1 MPVSFLIFH
10 FLRKYFIH
18 FDRPYFF
25 LKPKIKRII
34 QVLWKIDDGWR
45 QTKLDLITDKAS
57 PKSRIY
63 FFMKENEKKNER
75 KFFNFIST
83 WKFNFLEFYSIHYIH
98 FHKVY
103 FLQKSAM
110 KWKFSYDKYF
120 FWSKKKKNFF
130 KRCQKWLSISMS
142 NSNPAE
148 KFLLGFRSKY
158 CSFRWW
164 KVWSNFFIHIKL
176 PIFF

>member
-63 FFMKENEKKNER
+63 FFMKENEKKMKENFLILFQHENSIFQNSIPSTIFTFIR
-75 KFFNFIST
+75 FISYKNPP
-83 WKFNFLEFYSIHYIH
+83 WNENFLTINIS
-98 FHKVY
+98 
-103 FLQKSAM
+103 S
-110 KWKFSYDKYF
+110 DP
-120 FWSKKKKNFF
+120 KKKKISSNDVKNDYQYQCQIQIRQRNFF
-130 KRCQKWLSISMS
+130 
-142 NSNPAE
+142 
-148 KFLLGFRSKY
+148 
-158 CSFRWW
+158 
-164 KVWSNFFIHIKL
+164 
-176 PIFF
+176 